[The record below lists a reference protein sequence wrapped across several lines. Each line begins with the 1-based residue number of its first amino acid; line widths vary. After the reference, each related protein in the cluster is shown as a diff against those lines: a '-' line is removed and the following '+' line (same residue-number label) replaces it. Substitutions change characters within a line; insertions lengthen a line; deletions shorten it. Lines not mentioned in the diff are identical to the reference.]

1 MYNKNKN
8 FILFK
13 RGWTLFK
20 LNMDSKYKK
29 KTYFFEKFNHLFS
42 NFSKII
48 LVKIDN
54 VGSNQLQKCRIAL
67 KKNSVFIFGKNT
79 ILKKILKYQKKKNPS
94 LESLLPYLSGN
105 VGLIFTKI
113 EPSEVKKILS
123 ENKIPAPAKIGQVAQ
138 CDVVIPSGPTNLPP
152 DGTSFFQALNI
163 STKIEKGQIEIEKP
177 IKIITKGQVVGN
189 SEFELLKKL
198 NIVPFSYEIQIILI
212 YDNKFSYDPVVLE
225 ISEENIIET
234 IESVYGSI
242 SSVSKVIYYPTLDSL
257 NFTLKKTIAN
267 IYTVCRFLDIDI
279 KIKSSAIN
287 KEEYYEKTLNNDILE
302 NVDEIS
308 KTSVEIKSE
317 ENEDFGFGLFD

>member
-1 MYNKNKN
+1 LEKIQ
-8 FILFK
+8 FL
-13 RGWTLFK
+13 
-20 LNMDSKYKK
+20 KK
-29 KTYFFEKFNHLFS
+29 FS
-42 NFSKII
+42 NIK
-48 LVKIDN
+48 
-54 VGSNQLQKCRIAL
+54 
-67 KKNSVFIFGKNT
+67 
-79 ILKKILKYQKKKNPS
+79 KKKNPS

-138 CDVVIPSGPTNLPP
+138 CDVIIPSGPTNLPP

-177 IKIITKGQVVGN
+177 IKIITKGQNVGN

-242 SSVSKVIYYPTLDSL
+242 SSVSKVICYPTLDSL
-257 NFTLKKTIAN
+257 KFTLKKTIAN